1 MMTEGL
7 LYINMI
13 ESEPQS
19 YRSVLTCSVRYLNQF
34 WVLRLKFVVPGLPC
48 DDQLIFKL
56 VCVSKG
62 ERNG

>member
-19 YRSVLTCSVRYLNQF
+19 YRLALSCSVRYLNQF
-34 WVLRLKFVVPGLPC
+34 WELRLNLLSQACHVM
-48 DDQLIFKL
+48 I
-56 VCVSKG
+56 S
-62 ERNG
+62 